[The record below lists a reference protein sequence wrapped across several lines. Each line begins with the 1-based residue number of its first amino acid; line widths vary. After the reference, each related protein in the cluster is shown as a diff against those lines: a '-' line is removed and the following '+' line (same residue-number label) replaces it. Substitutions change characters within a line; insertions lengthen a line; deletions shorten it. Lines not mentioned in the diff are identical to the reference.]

1 MVRLLPRIGLRFA
14 NIISSSFL
22 ETRLIFLAGDLKLHL
37 LNQEMSSRS
46 KLRLIGLYMDYTTQL
61 YKDYDIAIIRIP
73 SSTNE
78 DFMVHVIQTGFGDC
92 YGAFG
97 GSGGRRAASGKD
109 GRTLGHHA
117 RGWMAASF
125 PGVVTIGKRAKT
137 PNPSQRMRISPKKI
151 RTKIGS

>member
-1 MVRLLPRIGLRFA
+1 MVRLLPRIGLRFT

-22 ETRLIFLAGDLKLHL
+22 ETRLILLAGDLKLH

-46 KLRLIGLYMDYTTQL
+46 KLQLIGLYMDYTTQL
-61 YKDYDIAIIRIP
+61 YRDYNIAIIRIP

-78 DFMVHVIQTGFGDC
+78 DFMVHVIQTGFGDRFRC
-92 YGAFG
+92 VG

-117 RGWMAASF
+117 RGRKLA
-125 PGVVTIGKRAKT
+125 IGKRAKNT
-137 PNPSQRMRISPKKI
+137 KPKEANVGESPRKKNPQQNW
-151 RTKIGS
+151 

>member
-1 MVRLLPRIGLRFA
+1 
-14 NIISSSFL
+14 
-22 ETRLIFLAGDLKLHL
+22 
-37 LNQEMSSRS
+37 
-46 KLRLIGLYMDYTTQL
+46 MDYTTQL
-61 YKDYDIAIIRIP
+61 YRDYDIAIIRIP

-117 RGWMAASF
+117 GGR
-125 PGVVTIGKRAKT
+125 KRAKS
-137 PNPSQRMRISPKKI
+137 PNPKKPTYENLPEKKSAAKLVVEK
-151 RTKIGS
+151 R